1 VAIKQSRAVIPVNNA
16 CPVLIANGFD
26 EVTRFHLS
34 SDFVINAEE
43 SGEIIDYDEKSN
55 IMIARY
61 KSGKCQAI
69 DLNPQIVKNSGGGF
83 YLSNKLATTFKVGDK
98 FKKDDIIAYHKEF
111 FKDDKFNGI
120 RMNVGALEKVAIM
133 SSYDT
138 YNDSA
143 MITQKLANDCETKMT
158 FCKPVIIGKNSNVY
172 TMMNV
177 GDHVNIGDPLISFD
191 TSFDDTD
198 LNKLLSN
205 LSDDNKE
212 VLNEGSKNIVKSKFA
227 GTIIDIK
234 IYSTVELEELSPSM
248 QKIVKSYYSKIS
260 HKKNFVSKYETDK
273 NASIVKC
280 GLLLNETT
288 GKVQPNIYGVVKG
301 EKVEDAVLIEF
312 YIEHGDVMG
321 VGDKLA

>member
-1 VAIKQSRAVIPVNNA
+1 M
-16 CPVLIANGFD
+16 
-26 EVTRFHLS
+26 S
-34 SDFVINAEE
+34 SDFIARADEDGIV
-43 SGEIIDYDEKSN
+43 IDYDEKSK
-55 IMIARY
+55 ILMLEY
-61 KSGKCQAI
+61 KSGKHKAV
-69 DLNPQIVKNSGGGF
+69 DLSPTIVKNGGGGF
-83 YLSNKLATTFKVGDK
+83 YLNNELITKYKVGDK

-111 FKDDKFNGI
+111 FRDDKFNGI

-158 FCKPVIIGKNSNVY
+158 FCKPVVIGKNSNVY

-205 LSDDNKE
+205 LSEDNKE

-234 IYSTVELEELSPSM
+234 MYSTVDLEELSPSM

-301 EKVEDAVLIEF
+301 QKVEDAVLIEF